1 MGTIITTTLSTIT
14 GLIIGYLIKLL
25 KGYKDRD
32 KVQNKALRNILKSNL
47 VNQYYVYA
55 EIGSVPRYI
64 KEAWYD
70 MFESYVELGG
80 NSYVKHSVEPQ
91 FAKLEVSDE
100 KWYNKI

>member
-1 MGTIITTTLSTIT
+1 METIITTTLSTIT
-14 GLIIGYLIKLL
+14 GLVIGYLVKTI
-25 KGYKDRD
+25 GNYKKRD
-32 KVQNKALRNILKSNL
+32 NVQNIALRNILKSNL

-80 NSYVKHSVEPQ
+80 NSYVKHSVEPK
-91 FAKLEVSDE
+91 FAKLQVKD
-100 KWYNKI
+100 

>member
-1 MGTIITTTLSTIT
+1 MSTILTTTLSTIT
-14 GLIIGYLIKLL
+14 GLILGYLIKLL

-32 KVQNKALRNILKSNL
+32 NVQNKALRNILKSNL

-80 NSYVKHSVEPQ
+80 NSFIKHDIEPK
-91 FAKLEVSDE
+91 FAKLPIKD
-100 KWYNKI
+100 

>member
-1 MGTIITTTLSTIT
+1 MSTIITTCLSTLT
-14 GLIIGYLIKLL
+14 GLVIGYLVKQITS
-25 KGYKDRD
+25 YKKRD
-32 KVQNKALRNILKSNL
+32 DTQSKALRNILKSNL

-80 NSYVKHSVEPQ
+80 NSYVKHSVEPK
-91 FAKLEVSDE
+91 FAKLPIKD
-100 KWYNKI
+100 

>member
-1 MGTIITTTLSTIT
+1 MNTILTTVLSTIT

-32 KVQNKALRNILKSNL
+32 NVQNKALRNILKSNL

-70 MFESYVELGG
+70 MFESYTNLGG
-80 NSYVKHSVEPQ
+80 NSFVKHDIEPK
-91 FAKLEVSDE
+91 FAQL
-100 KWYNKI
+100 KIKD